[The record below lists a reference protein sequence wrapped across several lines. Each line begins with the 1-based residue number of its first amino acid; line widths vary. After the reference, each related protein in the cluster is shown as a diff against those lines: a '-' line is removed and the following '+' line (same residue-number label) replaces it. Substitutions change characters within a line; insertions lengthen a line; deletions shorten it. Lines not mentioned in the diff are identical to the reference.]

1 MENKTKILH
10 LPEILLQS
18 IEGQALSYKEN
29 LGTEFY
35 KLSPAKIFLKPH
47 FSWSVLGRKQVI

>member
-10 LPEILLQS
+10 LPEILRQS

-47 FSWSVLGRKQVI
+47 FSWSVLGRK